1 MKCTAHLINSS
12 AFMYAAV
19 VVPQKLI
26 TWSRFLFENQ
36 TVSQQVHFITFCG
49 AQRFITMFT
58 RAAYKSMP

>member
-1 MKCTAHLINSS
+1 MKYAAHLINCS

-36 TVSQQVHFITFCG
+36 TVAQLVHFIAFCG
-49 AQRFITMFT
+49 AQWFITMFT
-58 RAAYKSMP
+58 RAAYDSMP